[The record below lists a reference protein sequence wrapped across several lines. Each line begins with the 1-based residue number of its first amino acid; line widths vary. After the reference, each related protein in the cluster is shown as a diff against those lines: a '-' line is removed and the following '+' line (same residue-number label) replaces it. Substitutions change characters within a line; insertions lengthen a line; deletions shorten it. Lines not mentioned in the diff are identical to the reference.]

1 MSHLAPIYAAWE
13 DNAEA
18 MAADIGEPGVKVRQW
33 RNRGN
38 IPPAYW
44 PRIIAEAQ
52 MKRGVAIEMAQFI
65 KPSAGV
71 LTCGTCDRRA
81 DQPECDAC
89 TRSDCGLRQKEA
101 A

>member
-1 MSHLAPIYAAWE
+1 MSHLAPIYAVWN

-18 MAADIGEPGVKVRQW
+18 LAADIGEPGVKVRQW

-38 IPPAYW
+38 IPTRYW
-44 PRIIAEAQ
+44 SRIIAEAK
-52 MKRGVAIEMAQFI
+52 KRGEDLDMGQFLPPVATVA
-65 KPSAGV
+65 
-71 LTCGTCDRRA
+71 TCGVCDRRA
-81 DQPECDAC
+81 DRPECEAC